1 MKKLKVVR
9 LSKGLTQKA
18 LSERS
23 GVNLRTIQ
31 DYESNGGQVI
41 DKANLRTLLN
51 LAKALGCNIKDILED
66 VELVEL
72 YEEMKN
78 LTPPNKGPS
87 YVPKQEVTIYI
98 KELKNE

>member
-1 MKKLKVVR
+1 MKKLKAVR

-41 DKANLRTLLN
+41 DQAKLRILLN

-72 YEEMKN
+72 YKDVE
-78 LTPPNKGPS
+78 
-87 YVPKQEVTIYI
+87 
-98 KELKNE
+98 NEN

>member
-1 MKKLKVVR
+1 MRKLKIMR
-9 LSKGLTQKA
+9 TGAGLSQRQ
-18 LSERS
+18 LSELS

-66 VELVEL
+66 VELSKL
-72 YEEMKN
+72 YEEVEK
-78 LTPPNKGPS
+78 
-87 YVPKQEVTIYI
+87 
-98 KELKNE
+98 

>member
-1 MKKLKVVR
+1 MKKLKAVR

-23 GVNLRTIQ
+23 GINLRTIQ

-41 DKANLRTLLN
+41 DKTNLRTLLN

-66 VELVEL
+66 AELVEL
-72 YEEMKN
+72 YK
-78 LTPPNKGPS
+78 
-87 YVPKQEVTIYI
+87 EVENAT
-98 KELKNE
+98 KE

>member
-1 MKKLKVVR
+1 MRKLKIMR
-9 LSKGLTQKA
+9 PGAGLSQRQ
-18 LSERS
+18 LSELS

-41 DKANLRTLLN
+41 DKSNLRTLLN

-72 YEEMKN
+72 YEE
-78 LTPPNKGPS
+78 
-87 YVPKQEVTIYI
+87 VE
-98 KELKNE
+98 NE

>member
-1 MKKLKVVR
+1 MRKLKIMR
-9 LSKGLTQKA
+9 TGAGLSQRQ
-18 LSERS
+18 LSELS

-72 YEEMKN
+72 YEE
-78 LTPPNKGPS
+78 
-87 YVPKQEVTIYI
+87 VE
-98 KELKNE
+98 NE

>member
-1 MKKLKVVR
+1 MRKLKIMR
-9 LSKGLTQKA
+9 TGAGLSQRQ
-18 LSERS
+18 LSELS

-41 DKANLRTLLN
+41 DKANLRSLLN

-72 YEEMKN
+72 YEEVEN
-78 LTPPNKGPS
+78 DQSRTNQS
-87 YVPKQEVTIYI
+87 T
-98 KELKNE
+98 

>member
-1 MKKLKVVR
+1 MRKLKIMR
-9 LSKGLTQKA
+9 TGAGLSQRQ
-18 LSERS
+18 LSELS

-41 DKANLRTLLN
+41 DKASLRTLLN

-72 YEEMKN
+72 YEEGEN

>member
-1 MKKLKVVR
+1 MRKLKIMRTGAR
-9 LSKGLTQKA
+9 LSQRQ
-18 LSERS
+18 LSELS

-72 YEEMKN
+72 YEE
-78 LTPPNKGPS
+78 
-87 YVPKQEVTIYI
+87 VE
-98 KELKNE
+98 NE

>member
-1 MKKLKVVR
+1 MRKLKIMR
-9 LSKGLTQKA
+9 TGAGLSQRQ
-18 LSERS
+18 LSELS

-51 LAKALGCNIKDILED
+51 LAKALDCNIKDILED

-72 YEEMKN
+72 YEEVEK
-78 LTPPNKGPS
+78 
-87 YVPKQEVTIYI
+87 
-98 KELKNE
+98 

>member
-1 MKKLKVVR
+1 MRKLKIMR
-9 LSKGLTQKA
+9 TGAGLSQRQ
-18 LSERS
+18 LSELS

-72 YEEMKN
+72 YEEVEN
-78 LTPPNKGPS
+78 NDES
-87 YVPKQEVTIYI
+87 
-98 KELKNE
+98 